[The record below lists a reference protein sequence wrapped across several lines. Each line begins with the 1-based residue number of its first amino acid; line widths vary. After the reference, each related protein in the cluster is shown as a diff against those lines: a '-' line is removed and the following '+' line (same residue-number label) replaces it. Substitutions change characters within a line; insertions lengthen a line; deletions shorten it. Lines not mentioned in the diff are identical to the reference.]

1 MNTKLITIASAG
13 IVALSVASCAASR
26 VDANFGDAVQSNVEA
41 QVYDPA
47 TLTNPSLEAVEG
59 TDGQRM
65 ETVMEEHRGQAGD
78 RDAVSSPIIINVGQ

>member
-1 MNTKLITIASAG
+1 MTTRIITIAGAG

-26 VDANFGDAVQSNVEA
+26 VDANFGDSVQSNLEA

-47 TLTNPSLEAVEG
+47 TLDNPPLDAVEG

-78 RDAVSSPIIINVGQ
+78 REAVSSPIVINVGQ